1 MDVVRRER
9 RREQPGQ
16 ELAHLV
22 GLEVLAGF
30 DGGAAGVRRR
40 EPLQPIGEPAKS
52 PAREIGDE
60 LSEAAGRIEAG
71 MRARESP
78 ANISSGTAEPP
89 VAAQAP
95 SPESPAPSGA
105 AATRGPSAARTASST
120 TFSTKNLSRK
130 RTSSFDG
137 WTFTSTASPGSSKNR
152 MSDGRSPGATV
163 ER

>member
-1 MDVVRRER
+1 MDVVCRER
-9 RREQPGQ
+9 RREQPGH

-22 GLEVLAGF
+22 GLEVLACF

-40 EPLQPIGEPAKS
+40 EPLQPIGEPAES
-52 PAREIGDE
+52 PARETGDE
-60 LSEAAGRIEAG
+60 LPEAASCGAAAG
-71 MRARESP
+71 NSAPRP
-78 ANISSGTAEPP
+78 AQEP
-89 VAAQAP
+89 
-95 SPESPAPSGA
+95 PAPSGA
-105 AATRGPSAARTASST
+105 AAARGPSAARTASST